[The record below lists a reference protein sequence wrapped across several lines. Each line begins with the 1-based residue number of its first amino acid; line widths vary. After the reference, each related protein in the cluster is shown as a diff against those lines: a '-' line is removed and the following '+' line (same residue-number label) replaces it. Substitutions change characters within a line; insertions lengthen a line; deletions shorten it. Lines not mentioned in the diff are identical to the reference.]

1 MAKLNVSG
9 WTWLLGLPTTSR
21 FGWKHTLDTHKRFS
35 KDFNPHSAARINNIS
50 VEVGQCWS
58 LGNEKHFKICLLLN
72 RYCSI
77 MEAVDLCWPHFCAP
91 LSLLSIF
98 FSVLKS
104 FIICQNN
111 PDRTAAHM
119 SDSKPFRANDLLCT
133 PPVPAMV
140 AKWWTEQSVQGPDGV
155 LSATVQNSHLSVA
168 MKRAALKGD
177 ENNNDAPGTGPQ
189 TISEGVCSRS

>member
-1 MAKLNVSG
+1 MAKLNVSC

-21 FGWKHTLDTHKRFS
+21 FGWKHTPDTHKRFS

-58 LGNEKHFKICLLLN
+58 LGNGKHFKICLLLN
-72 RYCSI
+72 RYCSV

-98 FSVLKS
+98 LSVLKP

-111 PDRTAAHM
+111 PDQTEAHM
-119 SDSKPFRANDLLCT
+119 SDSKTFQSKDLLCT
-133 PPVPAMV
+133 TLASYGSKVMDWTKCPRSRWCPVSYCS
-140 AKWWTEQSVQGPDGV
+140 KQSSFCSYEKSSTEGGRKQQWRTRNRPSDYFRGS
-155 LSATVQNSHLSVA
+155 LFS
-168 MKRAALKGD
+168 
-177 ENNNDAPGTGPQ
+177 
-189 TISEGVCSRS
+189 